1 MPPATLP
8 KSNTPISALS
18 SVTTNTTTMAVQSGP
33 YTKTQFQSTMEG
45 SRTIKSSKEVEQLL
59 RDYPAALELYRTG
72 KYKVKVKCEADVE
85 RVILVEKRSPKAP
98 ANKETTATTSDTSTK
113 NTTTNEASE
122 NNQTVPDL
130 SSSREQSKET
140 RKDRSPR
147 RSRSR
152 THSQDRVAPIK
163 SITNGGNIVHTT
175 ISSIRMTSNTQP
187 KVDHQRTHSKEREA
201 SVTPQQKQF
210 VHGRS
215 HSRDSQHK
223 TSYNKQQQQQQGNK
237 INREYPKMLVPFV
250 GNTNNPGNLWQQ
262 QRPQQPYF
270 SNPLLQ
276 QQRSALYMAS
286 PFIQQQNP
294 LYRQPFYYGQQ
305 PSAPHGVFQQDQR
318 PPYPAL
324 TISTVG
330 KAPLHP
336 NNNYSSSSRSVSNTM
351 GLPPSFRT
359 FHSNQQP
366 PQQQHPSLRHI
377 YQTQAPVVSFNPQ
390 WANIANQPIGALTN
404 TTNNNNMY
412 VNQKRGARDRARS
425 VDTGGHRN
433 LPVRL
438 SNFQQ
443 QQPPVPVMEN
453 KYHYHHH
460 RHRSHTTHNADTT
473 VTNNKEQAVVA
484 KEPSHVGNGEKLTVR
499 QLNET
504 FIQTNPSGRLPYSSI
519 PAVLQRFGITLTEND
534 VTSAAKELGYNLNET
549 ISARRLVH
557 ILVKLGK
564 ITKSNQQQHQQQQQP
579 QRQPVSPSMLPEDRE
594 VTDIM
599 TQHKAA
605 TTHNNSSDQPNQ
617 WN

>member
-98 ANKETTATTSDTSTK
+98 TNKETTATTTTSDTSTK

-201 SVTPQQKQF
+201 SVTPQQKPF

-223 TSYNKQQQQQQGNK
+223 TSYNKQQQQQGNK

-443 QQPPVPVMEN
+443 QPPIPVMEN

-460 RHRSHTTHNADTT
+460 RHRSHTTHNVDTT

-564 ITKSNQQQHQQQQQP
+564 ITKSNQQQQQQQP